1 MLASIGTLLQELTG
15 EQISALSLLTL
26 VIIQVFKIV
35 LVGLF
40 KLPKPT
46 KTQMRLFVFVLSVP
60 LGLVFSGLTLPPISD
75 PLEFAQALI
84 FTAGQVLVYSGLVY
98 GYMLNDLLGWLDK
111 PIVKRLGRSLLAA

>member
-26 VIIQVFKIV
+26 VIIQVLKFV

-60 LGLVFSGLTLPPISD
+60 IGLVFSGLTLPPISD

-84 FTAGQVLVYSGLVY
+84 KTAGAVLVYSGLVY

>member
-46 KTQMRLFVFVLSVP
+46 RRKMRLFVFVLSVP

-98 GYMLNDLLGWLDK
+98 QFMLNDLLGWLDK
-111 PIVKRLGRSLLAA
+111 PIAKRLGRSLLAA

>member
-60 LGLVFSGLTLPPISD
+60 IGLIFSGLTLPPISD

-84 FTAGQVLVYSGLVY
+84 ATAGQVLVYSGLVY
-98 GYMLNDLLGWLDK
+98 QFMLNDLLGWLDK
-111 PIVKRLGRSLLAA
+111 PIAKRLGRSLLAA

>member
-60 LGLVFSGLTLPPISD
+60 LGLVFSGLQLPPISD

-98 GYMLNDLLGWLDK
+98 QFMLNDLLGWLDK

>member
-75 PLEFAQALI
+75 PLEFAQALVK
-84 FTAGQVLVYSGLVY
+84 TAGAVLIYSGLVY

>member
-46 KTQMRLFVFVLSVP
+46 RTQMRLFVFVLSVP

-84 FTAGQVLVYSGLVY
+84 ATAGQVLVYSGLVY